1 MPFGD
6 FSNCIVGTSPGMR
19 LLTERIRKAAANRD
33 PLRIT
38 GPSGSYKRIVAL
50 EVHRL
55 SAAPQAPF
63 VGLNCGSVP
72 GDLIEAELFGR
83 FAEDSTESDHG
94 QETAKTPSPGW
105 KLAFLLVC
113 GILLLTCGFL
123 AGRLG
128 IRP

>member
-1 MPFGD
+1 MMSSMPSLPIPSPGPDVPFGD

-33 PLRIT
+33 PLRIA

-63 VGLNCGSVP
+63 VV
-72 GDLIEAELFGR
+72 
-83 FAEDSTESDHG
+83 T
-94 QETAKTPSPGW
+94 
-105 KLAFLLVC
+105 
-113 GILLLTCGFL
+113 
-123 AGRLG
+123 
-128 IRP
+128 